1 MPSLKTYHDDKNIY
15 SVDMMLAYLNTKG
28 HPTETVT
35 LESLKPQLET
45 NVWGTHSPLD
55 VVENMTKK
63 KYSENAERINKADLS
78 YPIIIYG
85 RRNPIIVDGYHR
97 AAKALLNKQPTLK
110 AHIFDTPLMNKF
122 ILDKHLDYV
131 KVHQHMPVSTV
142 LELWSKRFN
151 K

>member
-1 MPSLKTYHDDKNIY
+1 
-15 SVDMMLAYLNTKG
+15 
-28 HPTETVT
+28 
-35 LESLKPQLET
+35 
-45 NVWGTHSPLD
+45 
-55 VVENMTKK
+55 MTKK

-110 AHIFDTPLMNKF
+110 VHIFDTPLMNKF